1 MKTIKVLD
9 KKFEFQPAMLR
20 DEKLIKALLEC
31 GVLKEVKESNYKY
44 TDIDNSIV
52 EHQKDLAA
60 NLRSVD
66 ETLTEMK
73 SNKLYLA
80 IAYKVLDNEGYRFQ
94 GQAKT
99 DSLDKTMYCKLFK
112 NIGAGTKETLNDYLE
127 KCKIGQFKGVEYV
140 EVEIKR
146 LIDSVREN

>member
-1 MKTIKVLD
+1 
-9 KKFEFQPAMLR
+9 MLR

-31 GVLKEVKESNYKY
+31 GVLKEVMESNYKY

-52 EHQKDLAA
+52 EHKKELTAY
-60 NLRSVD
+60 LMLVD
-66 ETLTEMK
+66 NTLTKMK

-80 IAYKVLDNEGYRFQ
+80 IAYKVLNNEGYRFQ

-112 NIGAGTKETLNDYLE
+112 SIGLE
-127 KCKIGQFKGVEYV
+127 LRKHLTTI
-140 EVEIKR
+140 
-146 LIDSVREN
+146 

>member
-1 MKTIKVLD
+1 MKNIKVTG
-9 KKFEFQPAMLR
+9 KTFEFNPAMLR

-31 GVLKEVKESNYKY
+31 GVLKEVKDSNYKY

-52 EHQKDLAA
+52 EHKKELTAY
-60 NLRSVD
+60 LMLVD
-66 ETLTEMK
+66 NTLTKMK

-80 IAYKVLDNEGYRFQ
+80 IAYKVLNNEGYRFQ

-112 NIGAGTKETLNDYLE
+112 NIGAGTKETLNDYLS
-127 KCKIGQFKGVEYV
+127 KIELYKGVEYV
-140 EVEIKR
+140 EGEIKQI
-146 LIDSVREN
+146 IDSVRVN